1 MAGQSS
7 ITSLCLSLAM
17 RFPSVT
23 SLTLSLTL
31 SYAQFDFEK
40 EVAGF
45 FDFGKIPQEFSGFST
60 SVPSAVTSPST
71 SSVFTAFTSS
81 ITPAYDENKVD
92 DIDNI
97 NEKIS
102 QTVTDSHLPEFGE
115 IKGNIQEASVLSEGT
130 NSSRQSNPVKKRSF
144 GGTRGGGG
152 GGYGGGHRGGGG
164 GYGGGYGGGF
174 SSHGGGYQD
183 SGHGG
188 GYESDQKGRS

>member
-1 MAGQSS
+1 MRVSS
-7 ITSLCLSLAM
+7 PLIALVLLQLSH
-17 RFPSVT
+17 
-23 SLTLSLTL
+23 
-31 SYAQFDFEK
+31 AQFDFEK

-60 SVPSAVTSPST
+60 SVPSAVTSP

-164 GYGGGYGGGF
+164 GYGGGF

>member
-17 RFPSVT
+17 RFPPVT

-102 QTVTDSHLPEFGE
+102 QAVTDSHLPEFGE

-152 GGYGGGHRGGGG
+152 GGYGGGHGGG
-164 GYGGGYGGGF
+164 GGGYGGGF